1 MLFNQSNHLKHSKN
15 DRDWLILACLI
26 IVQMH
31 ADNRSVCLEDKV
43 GFEKEGE
50 YGGKIK

>member
-26 IVQMH
+26 IVQH
-31 ADNRSVCLEDKV
+31 ADARSVCSEDKV